1 MGKDPGVGRGDSLG
15 APSLEMQFSLLAA
28 FLDFLHEA
36 SGSFLLS
43 EFFPCG
49 LSDRA
54 APHHTW
60 QLRATQHIKVEAARP
75 AYCLGSEM
83 AQGYFAAFLI
93 KENHRPRH
101 V

>member
-1 MGKDPGVGRGDSLG
+1 
-15 APSLEMQFSLLAA
+15 MQFSLLAGS
-28 FLDFLHEA
+28 LGFLHEA
-36 SGSFLLS
+36 FGSFLLS
-43 EFFPCG
+43 EFFPRG

-60 QLRATQHIKVEAARP
+60 QLRATQRIKVEAARS

-83 AQGYFAAFLI
+83 AQGYLAALLI
-93 KENHRPRH
+93 KASHGTRH